1 MRLIRCDIA
10 TEPGVDLA
18 SEHERYLSETVI
30 GGPVIVYNYPKA
42 FKAFYMRVNEPEM
55 DGGVARETV
64 AALDIL
70 VPKVGELVGG
80 SQREERMDVL
90 EQRILE
96 MGLELGPYEWYL
108 DLRRHGELLG
118 ADNTTLLINARARTH
133 THDQCISHRS
143 TEPPINQFSRQSSLK

>member
-1 MRLIRCDIA
+1 M
-10 TEPGVDLA
+10 
-18 SEHERYLSETVI
+18 I

-42 FKAFYMRVNEPEM
+42 FKAFYMRVNELEM
-55 DGGVARETV
+55 DGDIARETV

-90 EQRILE
+90 EQRIIE

-108 DLRRHGELLG
+108 DLRRHGELLKPKRSKSG
-118 ADNTTLLINARARTH
+118 SARTLALQ
-133 THDQCISHRS
+133 TRS
-143 TEPPINQFSRQSSLK
+143 CYALCCFASSFNEHS